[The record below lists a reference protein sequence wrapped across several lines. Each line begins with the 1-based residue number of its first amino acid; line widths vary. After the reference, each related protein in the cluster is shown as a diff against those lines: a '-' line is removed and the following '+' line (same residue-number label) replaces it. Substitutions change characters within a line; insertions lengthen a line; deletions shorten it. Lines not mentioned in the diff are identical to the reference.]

1 MGYEHLAVER
11 EDRVISVTLNRP
23 ERMNAFDEQ
32 TVSEFVEVFSE
43 YRDTPD
49 LWAMIL
55 TGAGERSF
63 CSGLDVKSL
72 AASQAD
78 SLDKVTLYDSW
89 KPAADVMQAINK
101 PFIAAVNGWCVGG
114 GWHLV
119 ADSDIV
125 IAAENAQ
132 FMDTHVNIGLIN
144 GVESTALAWKMP
156 LGVVMRMVME
166 GRHWRVSAQQAYQWG
181 LVTEVVP
188 LPDLMPKAREI
199 ARHIVEESAPLA
211 VQGSKKAVLGGLSRG
226 LYEGIAYGWT
236 VLPEVRDTADIVEGP
251 RAFSEKRKPQFVG
264 R

>member
-1 MGYEHLAVER
+1 MAYDHLLVER
-11 EDRVISVTLNRP
+11 EDRVISVTFNRP

-32 TVSEFVEVFSE
+32 TVSEFVDVLSE

-78 SLDKVTLYDSW
+78 SLEKVTLYDSW
-89 KPAADVMQAINK
+89 KPFVDVMQAINK
-101 PFIAAVNGWCVGG
+101 PFIAAVNGLCVGG
-114 GWHLV
+114 AWHLI

-125 IAAENAQ
+125 IAADNAQ

-144 GVESTALAWKMP
+144 GVESIGLAWKMP
-156 LGVVMRMVME
+156 LGVVMRMVIE

-211 VQGSKKAVLGGLSRG
+211 VQGSKKAILGGLSRG
-226 LYEGIAYGWT
+226 LHDGIAYGWT